1 MLWPNLRASG
11 SGVTESERD
20 QENTQML
27 TYLVMV
33 VVAYLAYRLGNTLW
47 NKSVGSTW
55 YIVPA
60 VIAYSL
66 ALWLVLAAGVAT
78 RGLALMFALA
88 VWAGLY
94 IGRRYGRPAQPRTR
108 EIADEGGGPDA
119 K

>member
-1 MLWPNLRASG
+1 MQASFGSNGALEDELNMLS
-11 SGVTESERD
+11 
-20 QENTQML
+20 
-27 TYLVMV
+27 YLVMV
-33 VVAYLAYRLGNTLW
+33 VVAYLAYRLGNMLW

-94 IGRRYGRPAQPRTR
+94 VGRRYGRSRPRTP